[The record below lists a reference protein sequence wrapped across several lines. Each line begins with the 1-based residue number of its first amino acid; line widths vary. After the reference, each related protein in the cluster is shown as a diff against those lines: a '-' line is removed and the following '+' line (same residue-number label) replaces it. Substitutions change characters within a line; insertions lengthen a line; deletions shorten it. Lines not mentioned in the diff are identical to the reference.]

1 MLMILGALPFFLI
14 PAAFFASMKIDPVW
28 TALSPQERTLFDYAP
43 EEDRIIGLKTDE
55 QPKEAFVMDAGF
67 FKVKKKGGTNAKV
80 IREDRGTTVKKD
92 GSGKK
97 GGAAELT
104 LLVFNGERS
113 MAVINGAVVR
123 RGDTVEGMTVK
134 RIEKD
139 RVLVL
144 DKNLRW
150 IYMEGE
156 R

>member
-1 MLMILGALPFFLI
+1 MKDAKLMILGALPIFLI
-14 PAAFFASMKIDPVW
+14 PAAFFASVKIDPVW
-28 TALSPQERTLFDYAP
+28 TALSPQERTLLDYAP
-43 EEDRIIGLKTDE
+43 EEALLLTLRTDK
-55 QPKEAFVMDAGF
+55 QPKEASVMDAGF
-67 FKVKKKGGTNAKV
+67 FKVKKKGGTNAKER
-80 IREDRGTTVKKD
+80 REGG

-97 GGAAELT
+97 KGAGELT

-113 MAVINGAVVR
+113 MAVISGAVVR

-144 DKNLRW
+144 DENLRW